1 MDVGGLAISM
11 AFSVGACVGGG
22 WWCIKRLS
30 EARFLLNTPTSKIR
44 SAAQGYVELYGV
56 LHALDEGEVRAPL
69 TGTPCLWWRFK
80 IEEYERSGK
89 QRRWRVVES
98 GSSEAWLRLRD
109 ATGECLVNPR
119 GAEVRPA
126 TRQVWHGSERRPLG
140 GSAGGGLGLLG
151 MLLMGEGQ
159 YRYTEERLHAGQ
171 PLYAIGDFRTQG
183 GAEAFDL
190 TLAQGAVVREWKSD
204 FAGLL
209 QRFDSNGDGQ
219 LDQREWERMRE
230 SARAE
235 AQRRQLGRGE
245 VPVHHQLRK
254 PGESYPFILS
264 SHGEDVLA
272 RGFYWQA
279 AGGALL
285 CLAGALATAW
295 LVGNVLLPG
304 LAAG

>member
-56 LHALDEGEVRAPL
+56 LDELPDGQLQAPL

-80 IEEYERSGK
+80 IEEYDDDGK
-89 QRRWRVVES
+89 RKRWRVIES
-98 GSSEAWLRLRD
+98 GVSEALVRLRD
-109 ATGECLVNPR
+109 ATGECLINPK
-119 GAEVRPA
+119 GAEVRPS
-126 TRQVWHGSERRPLG
+126 TRQVWSGSERHPR
-140 GSAGGGLGLLG
+140 GLSDSGGLLG
-151 MLLMGEGQ
+151 MLFSAGSL
-159 YRYTEERLHAGQ
+159 YRYTEERLHVGQ

-190 TLAQGAVVREWKSD
+190 TMAQGAVVREWKSD
-204 FAGLL
+204 FAGML

-219 LDQREWERMRE
+219 LEPAEWERMRE
-230 SARAE
+230 SARVE
-235 AQRRQLGRGE
+235 AQRRQVGRGE

-254 PGESYPFILS
+254 PGETYPFILS
-264 SHGEDVLA
+264 NHGEDELA

-285 CLAGALATAW
+285 CLVGALASAW

>member
-1 MDVGGLAISM
+1 MDIGGLAISM

-56 LHALDEGEVRAPL
+56 LHALDSGEVEAPL
-69 TGTPCLWWRFK
+69 SGLPCLWWRYK
-80 IEEYERSGK
+80 IEEYDDDGKRRS
-89 QRRWRVVES
+89 WRVVES
-98 GSSEAWLRLRD
+98 GTSEAWLRLRD
-109 ATGECLVNPR
+109 ATGECLVNPK
-119 GAEVRPA
+119 GAEVRPS
-126 TRQVWHGSERRPLG
+126 TRQVWRGSERHPRG
-140 GSAGGGLGLLG
+140 MSRDAGLLG
-151 MLLMGEGQ
+151 RLFSASE

-171 PLYAIGDFRTQG
+171 PLYAIGDFVTRG
-183 GAEAFDL
+183 GVENFDL

-204 FAGLL
+204 FSGML

-219 LDQREWERMRE
+219 LDPQEWERMRE

-235 AQRRQLGRGE
+235 AQRRHRARGE
-245 VPVHHQLRK
+245 TPVHHQLRK

-264 SHGEDVLA
+264 CGGEDELA

-285 CLAGALATAW
+285 CMLGALASAW
-295 LVGNVLLPG
+295 LIGNVLLPG

>member
-56 LHALDEGEVRAPL
+56 LDELPDGQQQAPL

-80 IEEYERSGK
+80 IEEYDDDGK
-89 QRRWRVVES
+89 RKRWRVIES
-98 GSSEAWLRLRD
+98 GVSEALVRLKD
-109 ATGECLVNPR
+109 ATGECLINPK
-119 GAEVRPA
+119 GAEVRPS
-126 TRQVWHGSERRPLG
+126 TRQVWSGSERHPR
-140 GSAGGGLGLLG
+140 GLSEGVGLLG
-151 MLLMGEGQ
+151 MLFSVGSQ
-159 YRYTEERLHAGQ
+159 YRYTEERLHVGQ
-171 PLYAIGDFRTQG
+171 PLYAVGDFRTQG
-183 GAEAFDL
+183 GTEAFDL

-204 FAGLL
+204 FAGML

-219 LDQREWERMRE
+219 LDPAEWERMRE
-230 SARAE
+230 SARVE
-235 AQRRQLGRGE
+235 AQRRQVGRGE

-254 PGESYPFILS
+254 PGEAYPFILS
-264 SHGEDVLA
+264 NHGEDELA

-285 CLAGALATAW
+285 CVLGALASAW

>member
-56 LHALDEGEVRAPL
+56 LDELPDGQQQAPL

-80 IEEYERSGK
+80 IEEYDDDGK
-89 QRRWRVVES
+89 RKRWRVIES
-98 GSSEAWLRLRD
+98 GVSEALVRLKD
-109 ATGECLVNPR
+109 ATGECLINPK
-119 GAEVRPA
+119 GAEVRPS
-126 TRQVWHGSERRPLG
+126 TRQVWSGSERHPR
-140 GSAGGGLGLLG
+140 GLSEGVGLLG
-151 MLLMGEGQ
+151 MLFSVGSQ
-159 YRYTEERLHAGQ
+159 YRYTEERLHVGQ

-183 GAEAFDL
+183 GTEAFDL

-204 FAGLL
+204 FAGML

-219 LDQREWERMRE
+219 LDPAEWERMRE
-230 SARAE
+230 SARVE
-235 AQRRQLGRGE
+235 AQRRQVGRGE

-254 PGESYPFILS
+254 PGEAYPFILS
-264 SHGEDVLA
+264 NHGEDELA

-285 CLAGALATAW
+285 CLLGALASAW

>member
-22 WWCIKRLS
+22 WWCIRRLS

-56 LHALDEGEVRAPL
+56 LDELPDGQQQAPL

-80 IEEYERSGK
+80 IEEYDDDGK
-89 QRRWRVVES
+89 RKRWRVVES
-98 GSSEAWLRLRD
+98 GVSEALVRLKD
-109 ATGECLVNPR
+109 VTGECLINPK
-119 GAEVRPA
+119 GAEVRPS
-126 TRQVWHGSERRPLG
+126 TRQVWSGSERHPRGL
-140 GSAGGGLGLLG
+140 SEGGGLLD
-151 MLLMGEGQ
+151 MLLSSGSL

-190 TLAQGAVVREWKSD
+190 TLAQGAVVREWKGD
-204 FAGLL
+204 FAGML

-219 LDQREWERMRE
+219 LDPAEWERMRE
-230 SARAE
+230 SARVE
-235 AQRRQLGRGE
+235 AQRRNTARGE

-254 PGESYPFILS
+254 PGEAYPFILS
-264 SHGEDVLA
+264 SHGEDELA

-285 CLAGALATAW
+285 CVVGALASAW

>member
-56 LHALDEGEVRAPL
+56 LDELPDGQLRAPL

-80 IEEYERSGK
+80 IEEYDDDGK
-89 QRRWRVVES
+89 RKRWRVIES
-98 GSSEAWLRLRD
+98 GVSAALVRLKD
-109 ATGECLVNPR
+109 ATGECLINPK
-119 GAEVRPA
+119 GAEVRPS
-126 TRQVWHGSERRPLG
+126 TRQVWSGSERHPR
-140 GSAGGGLGLLG
+140 GLSEGVGLLG
-151 MLLMGEGQ
+151 MLFSAGSQ
-159 YRYTEERLHAGQ
+159 YRYTEERLHVGQ

-183 GAEAFDL
+183 GTEAFDL

-204 FAGLL
+204 FAGML

-219 LDQREWERMRE
+219 LDPAEWERMRE
-230 SARAE
+230 SARVE
-235 AQRRQLGRGE
+235 AQRRQVGRGE

-254 PGESYPFILS
+254 PGEASPFILS
-264 SHGEDVLA
+264 NHGEDELA

-285 CLAGALATAW
+285 CVLGALASAW

>member
-11 AFSVGACVGGG
+11 VFSVGACVGGG

-56 LHALDEGEVRAPL
+56 LDELPDGQLRAPL

-80 IEEYERSGK
+80 IEEYDDDGK
-89 QRRWRVVES
+89 RKRWRVIES
-98 GSSEAWLRLRD
+98 GVSEALVRLKD
-109 ATGECLVNPR
+109 ATGECLINPK
-119 GAEVRPA
+119 GAEVRPS
-126 TRQVWHGSERRPLG
+126 TRQVWSGSERHPR
-140 GSAGGGLGLLG
+140 GLSDSVGLLG
-151 MLLMGEGQ
+151 MLFSAGSQ
-159 YRYTEERLHAGQ
+159 YRYTEERLHVGQ

-183 GAEAFDL
+183 GTEAFDL

-204 FAGLL
+204 FAGML

-219 LDQREWERMRE
+219 LDPAEWERMRE
-230 SARAE
+230 SARVE
-235 AQRRQLGRGE
+235 AQRRQVGRGE

-254 PGESYPFILS
+254 PGEAYPFILS
-264 SHGEDVLA
+264 NHGEDELA

-285 CLAGALATAW
+285 CVLGALASAW

>member
-56 LHALDEGEVRAPL
+56 LDELPDGQLQAPL

-80 IEEYERSGK
+80 IEEYDDDGK
-89 QRRWRVVES
+89 RKRWRVIES
-98 GSSEAWLRLRD
+98 GVSEALVRLRD
-109 ATGECLVNPR
+109 ATGECLINPK
-119 GAEVRPA
+119 GAEVRPS
-126 TRQVWHGSERRPLG
+126 TRQVWSGSERHPR
-140 GSAGGGLGLLG
+140 GLSDSGGLLG
-151 MLLMGEGQ
+151 MLFSAGSL
-159 YRYTEERLHAGQ
+159 YRYTEERLHVGQ

-204 FAGLL
+204 FAGML

-219 LDQREWERMRE
+219 LEPAEWERMRE
-230 SARAE
+230 SARVE
-235 AQRRQLGRGE
+235 AQRRQVGRGE

-254 PGESYPFILS
+254 PGETYPFILS
-264 SHGEDVLA
+264 NHGEDELA

-285 CLAGALATAW
+285 CLVGALASAW

>member
-56 LHALDEGEVRAPL
+56 LDELPDGQLRAPL

-80 IEEYERSGK
+80 IEEYDDDGK
-89 QRRWRVVES
+89 RKRWRVIES
-98 GSSEAWLRLRD
+98 GVSEALVRLKD
-109 ATGECLVNPR
+109 ATGECLINPK
-119 GAEVRPA
+119 GAEVRPS
-126 TRQVWHGSERRPLG
+126 TRQVWSGSERHPR
-140 GSAGGGLGLLG
+140 GLSDSVGLLG
-151 MLLMGEGQ
+151 MLFSAGSQ
-159 YRYTEERLHAGQ
+159 YRYTEERLHVGQ

-183 GAEAFDL
+183 GTEAFDL

-204 FAGLL
+204 FAGML

-219 LDQREWERMRE
+219 LDPAEWERMRE
-230 SARAE
+230 SARVE
-235 AQRRQLGRGE
+235 AQRRQVGRGE

-254 PGESYPFILS
+254 PGEAYPFILS
-264 SHGEDVLA
+264 NHGEDELA

-285 CLAGALATAW
+285 CLLGALASAW

>member
-11 AFSVGACVGGG
+11 AFRVGACVGGG

-56 LHALDEGEVRAPL
+56 LDELPDGQLRAPL

-80 IEEYERSGK
+80 IEEYDDDGK
-89 QRRWRVVES
+89 RKRWRVIES
-98 GSSEAWLRLRD
+98 GVSEALVRLKD
-109 ATGECLVNPR
+109 ATGECLINPK
-119 GAEVRPA
+119 GAEVRPS
-126 TRQVWHGSERRPLG
+126 TRQVWSGSERHPR
-140 GSAGGGLGLLG
+140 GLSECVGLLG
-151 MLLMGEGQ
+151 MLFSAGSQ
-159 YRYTEERLHAGQ
+159 YRYTEERLHVGQ

-183 GAEAFDL
+183 GTEAFDL

-204 FAGLL
+204 FAGML

-219 LDQREWERMRE
+219 LDPAEWERMRE
-230 SARAE
+230 SARVE
-235 AQRRQLGRGE
+235 AQRRQVGRGE

-254 PGESYPFILS
+254 PGEAYPFILS
-264 SHGEDVLA
+264 NHGEDELA

-285 CLAGALATAW
+285 CLLGALASAW

>member
-1 MDVGGLAISM
+1 M

-56 LHALDEGEVRAPL
+56 LDELPDGQLQAPL

-80 IEEYERSGK
+80 IEEYDDDGK
-89 QRRWRVVES
+89 RKRWRVIES
-98 GSSEAWLRLRD
+98 GVSEALVRLRD
-109 ATGECLVNPR
+109 ATGECLINPK
-119 GAEVRPA
+119 GAEVRPS
-126 TRQVWHGSERRPLG
+126 TRQVWSGSERHPR
-140 GSAGGGLGLLG
+140 GLSDSGGLLG
-151 MLLMGEGQ
+151 MLFSAGSL
-159 YRYTEERLHAGQ
+159 YRYTEERLHVGQ

-204 FAGLL
+204 FAGML

-219 LDQREWERMRE
+219 LEPAEWERMRE
-230 SARAE
+230 SARVE
-235 AQRRQLGRGE
+235 AQRRQVGRGE

-254 PGESYPFILS
+254 PGETYPFILS
-264 SHGEDVLA
+264 NHGEDELA

-285 CLAGALATAW
+285 CLVGALASAW

>member
-1 MDVGGLAISM
+1 MDVAGLAISM
-11 AFSVGACVGGG
+11 AFSVGACAGGG
-22 WWCIKRLS
+22 WWFIKRVS

-56 LHALDEGEVRAPL
+56 LHALEGGEVEAPL
-69 TGTPCLWWRFK
+69 SGTPCLWWRFK
-80 IEEYERSGK
+80 IEEYDSDGKRRSWK
-89 QRRWRVVES
+89 VVER
-98 GSSEAWLRLRD
+98 GTSEAWLRLKD
-109 ATGECLVNPR
+109 GTGECLINPA
-119 GAEVRPA
+119 GAEVRVS
-126 TRQVWHGSERRPLG
+126 TRQVWRGSQRHPRGLSGHSSLLGRLLSAGSE
-140 GSAGGGLGLLG
+140 
-151 MLLMGEGQ
+151 

-171 PLYAIGDFRTQG
+171 PLYAIGDFRTKG

-219 LDQREWERMRE
+219 LDQAEWERMRQ

-235 AQRRQLGRGE
+235 AQRRQQARGE
-245 VPVHHQLRK
+245 APVHHQLRR

-264 SHGEDVLA
+264 TRGEDELA

-279 AGGALL
+279 AGAALL
-285 CLAGALATAW
+285 CLAGALASAW
-295 LVGNVLLPG
+295 LVLNVLLPG

>member
-11 AFSVGACVGGG
+11 AFSVGACAGGG

-56 LHALDEGEVRAPL
+56 LEEMPDGALEAPL
-69 TGTPCLWWRFK
+69 TGAPCLWWRFK
-80 IEEYERSGK
+80 IEEYDDDGK
-89 QRRWRVVES
+89 KRRWRVIES
-98 GSSEAWLRLRD
+98 GVSEGLVRLKD
-109 ATGECLVNPR
+109 ATGECLINPK
-119 GAEVRPA
+119 GAEVRPS
-126 TRQVWHGSERRPLG
+126 TRQVWSGSERHPRG
-140 GSAGGGLGLLG
+140 MADSGGLLG
-151 MLLMGEGQ
+151 MLFSGGSQ

-171 PLYAIGDFRTQG
+171 PLYAIGDFHTLG

-204 FAGLL
+204 FAGML

-219 LDQREWERMRE
+219 LDPAEWERMRE
-230 SARAE
+230 SARVE
-235 AQRRQLGRGE
+235 AQRRRGGRGE

-254 PGESYPFILS
+254 PRESAPFILS
-264 SHGEDVLA
+264 NGGEDELA

-285 CLAGALATAW
+285 CLLGALATTW
-295 LVGNVLLPG
+295 LVRNVLLPG
-304 LAAG
+304 MGA

>member
-56 LHALDEGEVRAPL
+56 LDELPDGQLRAPL

-80 IEEYERSGK
+80 IEEYDDDGK
-89 QRRWRVVES
+89 RKRWRVIES
-98 GSSEAWLRLRD
+98 GVSEALVRLKD
-109 ATGECLVNPR
+109 ATGECLINPK
-119 GAEVRPA
+119 GAEVRPS
-126 TRQVWHGSERRPLG
+126 TRQVWSGSERHPR
-140 GSAGGGLGLLG
+140 GLSEGVGLLG
-151 MLLMGEGQ
+151 MLFSVGSQ
-159 YRYTEERLHAGQ
+159 YRYTEERLHVGQ

-183 GAEAFDL
+183 GTVAFDL

-204 FAGLL
+204 FAGML

-219 LDQREWERMRE
+219 LDPAEWERMRE
-230 SARAE
+230 SARVE
-235 AQRRQLGRGE
+235 AQRRQVGRGE

-254 PGESYPFILS
+254 PGEAYPFILS
-264 SHGEDVLA
+264 NHGEDELA

-285 CLAGALATAW
+285 CLLGALASAW
-295 LVGNVLLPG
+295 LVGNVVLPG

>member
-56 LHALDEGEVRAPL
+56 LDELPDGQLRAPL

-80 IEEYERSGK
+80 IEEYDDDGK
-89 QRRWRVVES
+89 RKRWRVIES
-98 GSSEAWLRLRD
+98 GVSEALVRLKD
-109 ATGECLVNPR
+109 ATGECLINPK
-119 GAEVRPA
+119 GAEVRPS
-126 TRQVWHGSERRPLG
+126 TRQVWIGSERHPR
-140 GSAGGGLGLLG
+140 GLSEGVGLLG
-151 MLLMGEGQ
+151 MLFSAGSQ
-159 YRYTEERLHAGQ
+159 YRYTEERLHVGQ

-183 GAEAFDL
+183 GTEAFDL

-204 FAGLL
+204 FAGML

-219 LDQREWERMRE
+219 LDPAEWERMRE
-230 SARAE
+230 SARVE
-235 AQRRQLGRGE
+235 AQRRQVGRGE

-254 PGESYPFILS
+254 PGEAYPFILS
-264 SHGEDVLA
+264 NHGEDELA

-285 CLAGALATAW
+285 CVLGALASAW

>member
-56 LHALDEGEVRAPL
+56 LDELPDGQQQAPL

-80 IEEYERSGK
+80 IEEYDDDGK
-89 QRRWRVVES
+89 RKRWRVIES
-98 GSSEAWLRLRD
+98 GVSEALVRLKD
-109 ATGECLVNPR
+109 ATGECLINPK
-119 GAEVRPA
+119 GAEVRPS
-126 TRQVWHGSERRPLG
+126 TRQVWSGSERHPR
-140 GSAGGGLGLLG
+140 GLSEGVGLLG
-151 MLLMGEGQ
+151 MLFSVGSQ
-159 YRYTEERLHAGQ
+159 YRYTEERLHVGQ

-183 GAEAFDL
+183 GTEAFDL

-204 FAGLL
+204 FAGML

-219 LDQREWERMRE
+219 LDPTEWERMRE
-230 SARAE
+230 SARVE
-235 AQRRQLGRGE
+235 AQRRQVGRGE

-254 PGESYPFILS
+254 PGEAYPFILS
-264 SHGEDVLA
+264 NHGEDELA

-285 CLAGALATAW
+285 CVLGALASAW

>member
-56 LHALDEGEVRAPL
+56 LDELPDGQLQAPL
-69 TGTPCLWWRFK
+69 TGIPCLWWRFK
-80 IEEYERSGK
+80 IEEYDDDGK
-89 QRRWRVVES
+89 RKRWRVIES
-98 GSSEAWLRLRD
+98 GVSEALVRLRD
-109 ATGECLVNPR
+109 ATGECLINPK
-119 GAEVRPA
+119 GAEVRPS
-126 TRQVWHGSERRPLG
+126 TRQVWSGSERHPRGLS
-140 GSAGGGLGLLG
+140 GSVGLLG
-151 MLLMGEGQ
+151 MLFSAGSL
-159 YRYTEERLHAGQ
+159 YRYTEERLHVGQ

-204 FAGLL
+204 FAGML

-219 LDQREWERMRE
+219 LDPAEWERMRE
-230 SARAE
+230 SARVE
-235 AQRRQLGRGE
+235 AQRRQVGRGE

-254 PGESYPFILS
+254 PGETYPFILS
-264 SHGEDVLA
+264 NHGEDQLA

-285 CLAGALATAW
+285 CLLGALASAW

>member
-22 WWCIKRLS
+22 WWCIRRLS
-30 EARFLLNTPTSKIR
+30 AARFLLNTPTSKIR

-56 LHALDEGEVRAPL
+56 LDELPDGQQQAPL
-69 TGTPCLWWRFK
+69 SGTPCLWWRFK
-80 IEEYERSGK
+80 IEEYADNGK
-89 QRRWRVVES
+89 NRRWRVVES
-98 GSSEAWLRLRD
+98 GVSEALVRLKD
-109 ATGECLVNPR
+109 ATGECLINPK
-119 GAEVRPA
+119 GAEVRPS
-126 TRQVWHGSERRPLG
+126 TRQIWSGTERHPR
-140 GSAGGGLGLLG
+140 GLSKQGLLG
-151 MLLMGEGQ
+151 RLLSGSSQ

-190 TLAQGAVVREWKSD
+190 TQAQGAVVREWKSN
-204 FAGLL
+204 FAGML

-219 LDQREWERMRE
+219 LDAAEWERMRE

-235 AQRRQLGRGE
+235 AQRRQASRGE
-245 VPVHHQLRK
+245 APVHHQLRK

-264 SHGEDVLA
+264 NAGEDELA

-285 CLAGALATAW
+285 CLVGALATTW
-295 LVGNVLLPG
+295 LVSNILLPG
-304 LAAG
+304 LAGA

>member
-56 LHALDEGEVRAPL
+56 LDELPDGQLRAPL

-80 IEEYERSGK
+80 IEEYDDDGK
-89 QRRWRVVES
+89 RKRWRVIES
-98 GSSEAWLRLRD
+98 GVSEALVRLKD
-109 ATGECLVNPR
+109 ATGECLINPK
-119 GAEVRPA
+119 GADVRPS
-126 TRQVWHGSERRPLG
+126 TRQVWSGSVRHPR
-140 GSAGGGLGLLG
+140 GLSEGVGLLG
-151 MLLMGEGQ
+151 MLFSVGSQ
-159 YRYTEERLHAGQ
+159 YRYTEERLHVGQ

-183 GAEAFDL
+183 GTEAFDL

-204 FAGLL
+204 FAGML

-219 LDQREWERMRE
+219 LDPTEWERMRE
-230 SARAE
+230 SARVE
-235 AQRRQLGRGE
+235 AQRRQVGRGE

-254 PGESYPFILS
+254 PGEAYPFILS
-264 SHGEDVLA
+264 NHGEDELA

-285 CLAGALATAW
+285 CLLGALASAW

>member
-56 LHALDEGEVRAPL
+56 LDELPDGQLQAPL

-80 IEEYERSGK
+80 IEEYDDDGK
-89 QRRWRVVES
+89 RKRWRVIES
-98 GSSEAWLRLRD
+98 GVSEALVRLRD
-109 ATGECLVNPR
+109 ATGECLINPK
-119 GAEVRPA
+119 GAEVRPS
-126 TRQVWHGSERRPLG
+126 TRRVWSGSERHPRGLS
-140 GSAGGGLGLLG
+140 GSVGLLG
-151 MLLMGEGQ
+151 MLFSAGSL
-159 YRYTEERLHAGQ
+159 YRYTEERLHVGQ

-204 FAGLL
+204 FAGML

-219 LDQREWERMRE
+219 LDPAEWERMRE
-230 SARAE
+230 SARVE
-235 AQRRQLGRGE
+235 AQRRQVGRGE

-254 PGESYPFILS
+254 PGETYPFILS
-264 SHGEDVLA
+264 NHGEDQLA

-285 CLAGALATAW
+285 CLLGALASAW

>member
-56 LHALDEGEVRAPL
+56 LDELPDGQQQAPL

-80 IEEYERSGK
+80 IEEYDDDGK
-89 QRRWRVVES
+89 RKRWRVIES
-98 GSSEAWLRLRD
+98 GVSEALVRLKD
-109 ATGECLVNPR
+109 ATGECLINPK
-119 GAEVRPA
+119 GAEVRPS
-126 TRQVWHGSERRPLG
+126 TRQVWSGSERHPR
-140 GSAGGGLGLLG
+140 GLSEGVGLLG
-151 MLLMGEGQ
+151 MLFSVGSQ
-159 YRYTEERLHAGQ
+159 YRYTEERLHVGQ

-183 GAEAFDL
+183 GTEAFDL

-204 FAGLL
+204 FAGML

-219 LDQREWERMRE
+219 LDPTEWERMRE
-230 SARAE
+230 SARVE
-235 AQRRQLGRGE
+235 AQRRQVGRGE

-254 PGESYPFILS
+254 PGEAYPFILS
-264 SHGEDVLA
+264 NHGEDELA

-285 CLAGALATAW
+285 CLLGALASAW